1 MEKAKTNKIFDLGID
16 FSNKKPIE
24 IARDIFIFF
33 ITFCI
38 FGWIFEVLLFIIEDH
53 IIVNRGVLFG
63 PWLPI
68 YGVGGM
74 VITLL
79 FFRTKNK
86 QIRLKRINIR
96 PVIIYL
102 ESCIFA
108 TMVELVST
116 YIMAFTG
123 GNFKNLWDYSNEFL
137 NFQGRIALIPDL
149 KFGFAALFAIYI
161 VQPVLKS
168 VIESK
173 KQKTL
178 NIFTICIFILFITDV
193 IARIWLGNNFIR
205 EQNGLELPFGLAN
218 IKH

>member
-116 YIMAFTG
+116 YIMDFTG

-161 VQPVLKS
+161 VQPVLKN
-168 VIESK
+168 VIENK
-173 KQKTL
+173 KQKAL
-178 NIFTICIFILFITDV
+178 NIFIICIFILFITDI
-193 IARIWLGNNFIR
+193 IARIWLGNNFTR
-205 EQNGLELPFGLAN
+205 QEKWLCQTFLLADLSF
-218 IKH
+218 

>member
-1 MEKAKTNKIFDLGID
+1 
-16 FSNKKPIE
+16 
-24 IARDIFIFF
+24 
-33 ITFCI
+33 
-38 FGWIFEVLLFIIEDH
+38 
-53 IIVNRGVLFG
+53 
-63 PWLPI
+63 
-68 YGVGGM
+68 
-74 VITLL
+74 
-79 FFRTKNK
+79 
-86 QIRLKRINIR
+86 
-96 PVIIYL
+96 
-102 ESCIFA
+102 
-108 TMVELVST
+108 MVELVST
-116 YIMAFTG
+116 YIMDFTG

-168 VIESK
+168 GIESK

>member
-1 MEKAKTNKIFDLGID
+1 M
-16 FSNKKPIE
+16 
-24 IARDIFIFF
+24 
-33 ITFCI
+33 
-38 FGWIFEVLLFIIEDH
+38 
-53 IIVNRGVLFG
+53 NRGVLFG

-116 YIMAFTG
+116 YIMDFTG

-149 KFGFAALFAIYI
+149 KFGFAALFAI
-161 VQPVLKS
+161 
-168 VIESK
+168 
-173 KQKTL
+173 
-178 NIFTICIFILFITDV
+178 FILFITDV